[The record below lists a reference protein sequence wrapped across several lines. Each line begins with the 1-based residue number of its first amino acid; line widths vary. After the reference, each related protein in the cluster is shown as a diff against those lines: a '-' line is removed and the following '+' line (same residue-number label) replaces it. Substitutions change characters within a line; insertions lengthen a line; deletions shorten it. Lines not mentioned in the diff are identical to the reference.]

1 MNARRLL
8 LPLLSLLLL
17 PALAHADL
25 ADWLGISFRYG
36 LFRDR
41 DGARTGV
48 AQWLQSFTLTPIV
61 HLSRLVPGL
70 QPMGVTY
77 ARTRH
82 PLDWV
87 DLRLEY
93 RLAHSDQPVF
103 SDAAAET
110 PIPAASG
117 TAHQVTVQV
126 VANY

>member
-1 MNARRLL
+1 M
-8 LPLLSLLLL
+8 
-17 PALAHADL
+17 
-25 ADWLGISFRYG
+25 
-36 LFRDR
+36 
-41 DGARTGV
+41 
-48 AQWLQSFTLTPIV
+48 